1 MSEARSPLLLVED
14 LAVAF
19 ETDEGDAFAVDGVS
33 FTLPRGESFCLVG
46 ESGCGK
52 SATAMSILRLIPSPP
67 GRLDRGRV
75 LFEGRNLAA
84 MREEDLEEI
93 RGNRIGMIFQ
103 EPMTALNPVFRI
115 GEQIAEPLLRHRGLS
130 RKEALQKAVDLLAE
144 VGLPSP
150 ELRVRDFPHQL
161 SGGMRQRVMIAMAI
175 ACEPALV
182 IADEPTTALDVTIQS
197 QVLALLNRLTR
208 ERGNSLLLITH
219 DLGVVRDVADRVAVM
234 YAGKIVEHA
243 PVRELFARPG
253 HPYTRGLMR
262 SRPRLDPASRHERLP
277 VIPGTVPGP
286 LSRPTGCTFRDR
298 CSEAFE
304 RCLEAPPLF
313 DLGDGRSCRC
323 WLSKT
328 SPVVQENPQEPPVPR
343 AD

>member
-1 MSEARSPLLLVED
+1 MSEDTTPLLQVED

-19 ETDEGDAFAVDGVS
+19 ETDEGDAMAVDGVS
-33 FTLPRGESFCLVG
+33 FSVPRGGTFCLVG

-67 GRLDRGRV
+67 GRLERGRI
-75 LFEGRNLAA
+75 LFEGRDLATL
-84 MREEDLEEI
+84 REEELEHV

-130 RKEALQKAVDLLAE
+130 RKEALGKAVELLAE
-144 VGLPSP
+144 AGLPQP
-150 ELRVRDFPHQL
+150 AERVRDFPHQL
-161 SGGMRQRVMIAMAI
+161 SGGMRQRAMIAMAI

-197 QVLALLNRLTR
+197 QVLSLLTRLTC

-219 DLGVVRDVADRVAVM
+219 DLGVVHDVADQVAVM
-234 YAGKIVEHA
+234 YAGKIVELA
-243 PVRELFARPG
+243 PVKALFARAE

-262 SRPRLDPASRHERLP
+262 SRPRLDPSSRHERLP
-277 VIPGTVPGP
+277 VIPGTVPSP
-286 LSRPTGCTFRDR
+286 LARPSGCAFRDR
-298 CSEAFE
+298 CPDAHE
-304 RCLEAPPLF
+304 RCVNAPPLF
-313 DLGDGRSCRC
+313 ELAPGRACRC
-323 WLSKT
+323 WLST
-328 SPVVQENPQEPPVPR
+328 P
-343 AD
+343 